1 MKPVWTVLV
10 IIGILSGSIQVKE
23 FIAGGYIPTKAAIQ
37 AAFGF
42 VDANINRQPAPL
54 EGLDSDQN

>member
-1 MKPVWTVLV
+1 MKPVWVILVL
-10 IIGILSGSIQVKE
+10 IGVLSGSIQVKE
-23 FIAGGYIPTKAAIQ
+23 FIAGGYVPTKAAIQ

-54 EGLDSDQN
+54 EGLTDER

>member
-1 MKPVWTVLV
+1 MKPVLIVLV

-23 FIAGGYIPTKAAIQ
+23 FLAGGYVPTRAAIL

-42 VDANINRQPAPL
+42 VDANIDRQPAPL
-54 EGLDSDQN
+54 EGLNND